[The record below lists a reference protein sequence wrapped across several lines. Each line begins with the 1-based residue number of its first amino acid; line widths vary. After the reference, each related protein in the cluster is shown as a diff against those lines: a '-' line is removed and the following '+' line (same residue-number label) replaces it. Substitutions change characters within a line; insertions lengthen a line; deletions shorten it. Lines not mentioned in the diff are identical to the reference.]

1 MVDQTRKVNK
11 VNKFYRFLYFE
22 DIFVRCIEIA
32 IFKNVTSNLFLATYK
47 DLRIRIFIKNISR
60 TFFNPPS
67 VKGWIS
73 TRAWASLFILIFR
86 FFFHWLSTIKLGDTM
101 RRAQIPRSVFQLRF
115 DELSQ
120 KWKMRGTNFSNI
132 GASADVSFY
141 HFSPASISFGLF
153 FFRWSPAFATC
164 TATRVTANWW

>member
-67 VKGWIS
+67 VKG
-73 TRAWASLFILIFR
+73 
-86 FFFHWLSTIKLGDTM
+86 
-101 RRAQIPRSVFQLRF
+101 
-115 DELSQ
+115 
-120 KWKMRGTNFSNI
+120 
-132 GASADVSFY
+132 
-141 HFSPASISFGLF
+141 
-153 FFRWSPAFATC
+153 
-164 TATRVTANWW
+164 